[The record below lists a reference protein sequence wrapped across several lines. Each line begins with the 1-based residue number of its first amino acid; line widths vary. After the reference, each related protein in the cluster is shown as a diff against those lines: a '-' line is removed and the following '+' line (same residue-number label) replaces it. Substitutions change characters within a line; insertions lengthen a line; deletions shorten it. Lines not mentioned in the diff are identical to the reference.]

1 VTDNHRHPVTDNR
14 PAAPNHPVADNQ
26 AVAEARRGAV
36 LDGDPRVWCDHCG
49 RPTADGVHAGCAAA
63 RALEPP
69 RFCPACRR
77 RMKVQVLPAGW
88 SAVCVA
94 HGELRS

>member
-1 VTDNHRHPVTDNR
+1 MGTPSG
-14 PAAPNHPVADNQ
+14 AA
-26 AVAEARRGAV
+26 
-36 LDGDPRVWCDHCG
+36 LWCDHCG
-49 RPTADGVHAGCAAA
+49 GALAGGTHDACAAA

-88 SAVCVA
+88 SATCVE
-94 HGELRS
+94 HGVTRS